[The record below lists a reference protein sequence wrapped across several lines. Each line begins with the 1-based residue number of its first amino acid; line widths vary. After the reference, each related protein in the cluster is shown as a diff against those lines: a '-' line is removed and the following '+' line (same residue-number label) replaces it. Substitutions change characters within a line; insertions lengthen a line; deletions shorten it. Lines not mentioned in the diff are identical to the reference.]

1 MRNPTFSAQKPT
13 HKFLRAP
20 SMMVL
25 LALALGL
32 FIVWAAIFEIDQG
45 VRAQGQIISSAHTQ
59 IIQAVDGGV
68 LSELR
73 VAEGQ
78 QVKLGEVLAVLEKS
92 RAEAG
97 YEESRDKQ
105 ASLSIAMARARAEA
119 GLQAPVFGPEFKAY
133 PDFVKAQ
140 QALYQQRKRTLDED
154 ISANSQSL
162 ALAREELSMTEALL
176 KDGDVSQLEA
186 LRARRQV
193 TEIEARIAAA
203 RNKYRQDASAE
214 AAKIEEDLAAAHSK
228 LAERRDILEHTEL
241 LAPVA
246 GVVKFLKI
254 TTIGGVLRGGDEL
267 MQIAPSDEDPI
278 IEAKVNPSDV
288 GQLVVGQP
296 VSVKVD
302 AFDYSV
308 YGMLHGDLRYISPDT
323 LSEQSPGG
331 QAQSFYRVKVQ
342 LPRAQL
348 LNPRARDIV
357 LKPGMTV
364 STDIRTGTR
373 SVLSYIAKPVV
384 KAFGGALIER

>member
-1 MRNPTFSAQKPT
+1 
-13 HKFLRAP
+13 
-20 SMMVL
+20 
-25 LALALGL
+25 
-32 FIVWAAIFEIDQG
+32 
-45 VRAQGQIISSAHTQ
+45 
-59 IIQAVDGGV
+59 
-68 LSELR
+68 
-73 VAEGQ
+73 
-78 QVKLGEVLAVLEKS
+78 
-92 RAEAG
+92 
-97 YEESRDKQ
+97 
-105 ASLSIAMARARAEA
+105 
-119 GLQAPVFGPEFKAY
+119 
-133 PDFVKAQ
+133 
-140 QALYQQRKRTLDED
+140 
-154 ISANSQSL
+154 
-162 ALAREELSMTEALL
+162 
-176 KDGDVSQLEA
+176 
-186 LRARRQV
+186 
-193 TEIEARIAAA
+193 
-203 RNKYRQDASAE
+203 
-214 AAKIEEDLAAAHSK
+214 
-228 LAERRDILEHTEL
+228 
-241 LAPVA
+241 
-246 GVVKFLKI
+246 
-254 TTIGGVLRGGDEL
+254 

-323 LSEQSPGG
+323 LSEQSQGG